1 LRGTKE
7 EVVGKKWS
15 ELGEKLLGE
24 KLRAR
29 LERLQ
34 KSIIMAKNFIDF

>member
-7 EVVGKKWS
+7 EVVGKKWR

-24 KLRAR
+24 KLKVSGEF
-29 LERLQ
+29 L
-34 KSIIMAKNFIDF
+34 